1 MLPLPRIDSCA
12 RAAPESSNTGAR
24 RSSVTSARL
33 EQFGDPI
40 ELETV
45 MAQFDKRMDDALAKM
60 SQTTNCAGRERLMRD
75 CKEVQP
81 P

>member
-1 MLPLPRIDSCA
+1 
-12 RAAPESSNTGAR
+12 
-24 RSSVTSARL
+24 
-33 EQFGDPI
+33 
-40 ELETV
+40 